1 MQDQPRE
8 DRTDPR
14 IPPPLGIVRQPTQ
27 HDPRLDSKILS
38 AVGRIAPGTELRAA
52 IDDIIRS
59 SEGALIVIGEPNE
72 LAFLLSG
79 GIKLDVPFTPQ
90 LLYELTKMDGAVLVN
105 SAVTKLSHANVQLM
119 PDPTIPSAET
129 GTRHRTAERVA
140 RQTDAL
146 VISISQQRETVTV
159 FVGQSRYQLETIAD
173 VLAKTNQALSTL
185 ETYRARLEQV
195 VTRLTALE
203 FQNAVMLDDVL
214 VTLQRAELT
223 TRMAEEIERACVE
236 LGEEG
241 RLIRMQLEEL
251 VADVPDEKAALVY
264 DYHAEGRPRTHG
276 RGARRAGG
284 ASVQPATRVRA
295 PGGARVSGVDQ
306 LHGLLGHP
314 ARVPRAVAHP
324 APSGR
329 RRQTRGREPRRARRG
344 CQRLSAG
351 AGSGGRCRRR
361 SGPGDPGRAQATPR
375 AQSGRSVLAVVALS
389 RDFLEKVAVSSS
401 FSYTGAVQ
409 PAVFSSPASLRK
421 RQYTRGGSGC
431 TESAT
436 RWCIRTTVRE
446 RSSRRRRAKCWVR
459 SAST

>member
-1 MQDQPRE
+1 MQSEPRQ
-8 DRTDPR
+8 DRADPR

-38 AVGRIAPGTELRAA
+38 AVGRIAPGTELRSA

-59 SEGALIVIGEPNE
+59 SEGALIVIGDPNE
-72 LAFLLSG
+72 LAFLFSG
-79 GIKLDVPFTPQ
+79 GIKLDVPFRPQ
-90 LLYELTKMDGAVLVN
+90 LLYEVAKMDGAIIVN
-105 SAVTKLSHANVQLM
+105 SMVTKLSHANVQLM

-140 RQTDAL
+140 KQTDAL

-159 FVGQSRYQLETIAD
+159 FVGQSRYQLESIAD

-264 DYHAEGRPRTHG
+264 DYHAEGGPDRTAEGLDALAALPYNQLLEFELLAVLGFPALTNPLDYSVSPRGYRVLSHIPRLPDGVVKRVVASLEGLEGVVSATQRELEAVEG
-276 RGARRAGG
+276 VGA
-284 ASVQPATRVRA
+284 VRA
-295 PGGARVSGVDQ
+295 REIREGLRRLQEHNLVDRYLQ
-306 LHGLLGHP
+306 L
-314 ARVPRAVAHP
+314 
-324 APSGR
+324 
-329 RRQTRGREPRRARRG
+329 
-344 CQRLSAG
+344 
-351 AGSGGRCRRR
+351 
-361 SGPGDPGRAQATPR
+361 
-375 AQSGRSVLAVVALS
+375 
-389 RDFLEKVAVSSS
+389 
-401 FSYTGAVQ
+401 
-409 PAVFSSPASLRK
+409 
-421 RQYTRGGSGC
+421 
-431 TESAT
+431 
-436 RWCIRTTVRE
+436 
-446 RSSRRRRAKCWVR
+446 
-459 SAST
+459 

>member
-1 MQDQPRE
+1 MQSEPRE
-8 DRTDPR
+8 DRADPR

-38 AVGRIAPGTELRAA
+38 AVGRIAPGTELRSA

-72 LAFLLSG
+72 LAFLFSG

-90 LLYELTKMDGAVLVN
+90 LLYELAKMDGAIIVN
-105 SAVTKLSHANVQLM
+105 SPVTKLSHANVQLM

-140 RQTDAL
+140 KQTDAL

-159 FVGQSRYQLETIAD
+159 FVGHSRYQLEPIND
-173 VLAKTNQALSTL
+173 VLAKTNQALATL

-264 DYHAEGRPRTHG
+264 DYHAVGGPERTGEGLDALAALPYNQLLEFELLAVLGFPATTNPLDHSVAPRGYRVLSHIPRLPDG
-276 RGARRAGG
+276 VVKRLVASLEGLEGVVG
-284 ASVQPATRVRA
+284 ASQRELEAVEGVGTVRA
-295 PGGARVSGVDQ
+295 REIREGLRRLQEHNLVDRY
-306 LHGLLGHP
+306 LHL
-314 ARVPRAVAHP
+314 
-324 APSGR
+324 
-329 RRQTRGREPRRARRG
+329 
-344 CQRLSAG
+344 
-351 AGSGGRCRRR
+351 
-361 SGPGDPGRAQATPR
+361 
-375 AQSGRSVLAVVALS
+375 
-389 RDFLEKVAVSSS
+389 
-401 FSYTGAVQ
+401 
-409 PAVFSSPASLRK
+409 
-421 RQYTRGGSGC
+421 
-431 TESAT
+431 
-436 RWCIRTTVRE
+436 
-446 RSSRRRRAKCWVR
+446 
-459 SAST
+459 

>member
-1 MQDQPRE
+1 MQY
-8 DRTDPR
+8 
-14 IPPPLGIVRQPTQ
+14 
-27 HDPRLDSKILS
+27 DPRLDSKILS

-72 LAFLLSG
+72 LAFLISG
-79 GIKLDVPFTPQ
+79 GIKLDVPFRSQ
-90 LLYELTKMDGAVLVN
+90 LLYELAKMDGAIIVN
-105 SAVTKLSHANVQLM
+105 SQVTKISYANVQLM

-140 RQTDAL
+140 KQTEAL

-159 FVGQSRYQLETIAD
+159 FVGHSRYQLELIAD

-264 DYHAEGRPRTHG
+264 DYHAEGGPERTAEGLHALAALPYNQLLEFELLAVLG
-276 RGARRAGG
+276 F
-284 ASVQPATRVRA
+284 PATVNPLDYSVAPRGYRVLSHIPRLPDGVVKRVVANLEGLEGIVRA
-295 PGGARVSGVDQ
+295 SQRELEAVEGV
-306 LHGLLGHP
+306 GS
-314 ARVPRAVAHP
+314 V
-324 APSGR
+324 
-329 RRQTRGREPRRARRG
+329 RAREIREG
-344 CQRLSAG
+344 LRRLQEHNLVD
-351 AGSGGRCRRR
+351 RYL
-361 SGPGDPGRAQATPR
+361 Q
-375 AQSGRSVLAVVALS
+375 L
-389 RDFLEKVAVSSS
+389 
-401 FSYTGAVQ
+401 
-409 PAVFSSPASLRK
+409 
-421 RQYTRGGSGC
+421 
-431 TESAT
+431 
-436 RWCIRTTVRE
+436 
-446 RSSRRRRAKCWVR
+446 
-459 SAST
+459 